1 MSIKDMELVARV
13 SSRDEAV
20 DVIAEIIKEELKN
33 QELERKVASVNSA
46 QVALF
51 WFSND
56 YKTVSRVEDE
66 RYFDNYPEESNRG
79 RICLNNGVV
88 EIWVGQDCPD
98 VMVEKVK
105 FLFGIN
111 RIDDAPVKVYKD
123 RSYDRFG
130 LKDRIVAGK
139 DLELKDKFD
148 R

>member
-1 MSIKDMELVARV
+1 MVINGLNDKI
-13 SSRDEAV
+13 V
-20 DVIAEIIKEELKN
+20 DQVFS
-33 QELERKVASVNSA
+33 ELENSGLFERIRQKADEVRAKNKNRAGVRSA

-79 RICLNNGVV
+79 RICLNNGIV

-123 RSYDRFG
+123 RSYDSLG
-130 LKDRIVAGK
+130 SRI
-139 DLELKDKFD
+139 E
-148 R
+148 